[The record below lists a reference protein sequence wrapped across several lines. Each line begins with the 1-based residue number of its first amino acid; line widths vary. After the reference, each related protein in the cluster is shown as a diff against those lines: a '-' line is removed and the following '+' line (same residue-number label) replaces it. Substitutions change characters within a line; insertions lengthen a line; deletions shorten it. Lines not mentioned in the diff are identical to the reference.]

1 VGGLLFHQPQNTKDN
16 QMKLNE
22 LLEQI
27 TPLPW
32 RYAELDND
40 KLIPTVRLFG
50 RRRSKSATEVCL
62 GRLDLATDACYAC
75 HAANVLPDLV
85 EALAILLTDQQR
97 PKSELSR
104 GQFEFCKTALNRAQI
119 INLKGAS

>member
-1 VGGLLFHQPQNTKDN
+1 
-16 QMKLNE
+16 MKLNE
-22 LLEQI
+22 LLERI

-32 RYAELDND
+32 RYPELDND

-50 RRRSKSATEVCL
+50 RRRSNCAAEVCL
-62 GRLDLATDACYAC
+62 GRLDLATHARYAC

-85 EALAILLTDQQR
+85 EALAILLADQRR

-104 GQFEFCKTALNRAQI
+104 DQFAFCQTALNRAET
-119 INLKGAS
+119 INLKGTA

>member
-1 VGGLLFHQPQNTKDN
+1 MKVN

-50 RRRSKSATEVCL
+50 RRRSNSAQEVCL
-62 GRLDLATDACYAC
+62 GRLDFATDACYAC

-85 EALAILLTDQQR
+85 EALAILLADQRR
-97 PKSELSR
+97 PRSELSR
-104 GQFEFCKTALNRAQI
+104 DQFAFCETALAQAQTT
-119 INLKGAS
+119 NLKGAS

>member
-22 LLEQI
+22 LLQEI

-50 RRRSKSATEVCL
+50 RRRSNSAGEVCL
-62 GRLDLATDACYAC
+62 GRLDLATDARYAC
-75 HAANVLPDLV
+75 HAANTLPDLV
-85 EALAILLTDQQR
+85 EALCILLADQKR

-104 GQFEFCKTALNRAQI
+104 GQFEFCEAALAQAQT
-119 INLKGAS
+119 INLKGTT